1 MSTFFVAQ
9 NNWTFGLNDP
19 SIFAWLI
26 LVVIFLA
33 AYLCWLAIEPSIA
46 SDVVARNRTWVFLTV
61 ILVLLG
67 INKQLD
73 LHLLVMEK
81 MGDFLATTNVG
92 GLSRPLL
99 LAIAVLLF
107 VLLALAW
114 RLLSRFLF
122 HIRLGRHQF
131 VAFAA
136 LIVLLVSQVA
146 RFLPGPLSHVLV
158 YHVFSEDE
166 KSLFHLH
173 YIELLELF
181 CFMVVGFTAITS
193 RMRTRIWRGRQSDQ
207 TGQIP

>member
-9 NNWTFGLNDP
+9 SNWTFGLNDP

-26 LVVIFLA
+26 LVLIFLA
-33 AYLCWLAIEPSIA
+33 AYFCWAAIEPSKAI
-46 SDVVARNRTWVFLTV
+46 DVISRNRTWVFLTI

-81 MGDFLATTNVG
+81 MGDFLATTNFG
-92 GLSRPLL
+92 DLSRTLL
-99 LAIAVLLF
+99 LAIAVMLF

-122 HIRLGRHQF
+122 HFRLGRHQF
-131 VAFAA
+131 VALAA
-136 LIVLLVSQVA
+136 LIVLLASQVA

-158 YHVFSEDE
+158 GHVFSEDE

-173 YIELLELF
+173 YIELLELI
-181 CFMVVGFTAITS
+181 CIMVVGFTAIAS
-193 RMRTRIWRGRQSDQ
+193 RMRNRTWRRTKTDL
-207 TGQIP
+207 T